1 MCTVVAFEEKGRKSP
16 KQCDAIGKESHD
28 VGKASA
34 VEHGEDG
41 IAPLSAFALDGNNR
55 GDAREVE

>member
-1 MCTVVAFEEKGRKSP
+1 MCTVIVFEEEERESP
-16 KQCDAIGKESHD
+16 QQGDAIGKDSHD
-28 VGKASA
+28 VGKARA